1 MAPFAEIGSHLAAWW
16 GDFSALLF
24 GTPWGRFVALFFGPF
39 LNEDVA
45 AAMAAVLIHEYD
57 VPVAFAFAT
66 LYAGVFTSDILIFAL
81 GRLARRAVSLRRF
94 LSADQLGRAER
105 RLRDHRVTAIALCRL
120 VPGLL
125 FSTFFACGFLGV
137 PFLEF
142 LIPAV
147 ITSVLWTGVLLF
159 VVLRFGDAFF
169 NSHAGHEHAFLVL
182 AVAVVVLVGFL
193 LRRVLRGIVARE
205 EAGAGAAPGHPSII
219 EGMPPVPASARHI
232 AESEQIPPPLFYTPL
247 GLRWLWLSLRHGSIT
262 LPALA
267 DPCIEAGGLWGESK
281 SDCLGQIG
289 GGQEAWVAT
298 FVTVTRRDGDP
309 EAYGVLEDALAR
321 LTSAGLS
328 FPIVVKP
335 DVGWQGFGVQ
345 RIEDREALR
354 TYLAKYP
361 PDVKL
366 MLQEAVPFE
375 GEAGVLYVR
384 MPGEPTGRVHSLTL
398 RYWPHVIGDGVSTVR
413 ELIARE
419 PRMAYKS
426 RFFRGEDRQHRGLSQ
441 ELLERI
447 PADAEM
453 VRLSFIGSI
462 RTGGLYRDA
471 RAAITPAMSERFDAI
486 ARSMPEFWFGR
497 FDIRFRSLDELQR
510 GEAFKVIEVNGAG
523 AEAIHMWDPEMPLV
537 EAYRELLHYQALLF
551 TIGAANRKRGFKP
564 MGLRALIAFTNKQ
577 NRLIDRYP
585 PSE

>member
-1 MAPFAEIGSHLAAWW
+1 VTLPFDSWAVRAA
-16 GDFSALLF
+16 
-24 GTPWGRFVALFFGPF
+24 ALFLGPF
-39 LNEDVA
+39 VHEDVA
-45 AAMAAVLIHEYD
+45 AAMAAAFIHEYD
-57 VPVAFAFAT
+57 MPVAGAFAT
-66 LYAGVFTSDILIFAL
+66 LYAGVFVSDILIFVL

-94 LSADQLGRAER
+94 LSPDKLEKAER

-137 PFLEF
+137 PFIEF
-142 LIPAV
+142 IIPAV
-147 ITSVLWTGVLLF
+147 ITSLTWTAVLLF
-159 VVLRFGDAFF
+159 VVLRFGDAFY
-169 NSHAGHEHAFLVL
+169 NAHAGHERAFLAL
-182 AVAVVVLVGFL
+182 GIVAVLVLGYV
-193 LRRVLRGIVARE
+193 LRRVFKNVVARE
-205 EAGAGAAPGHPSII
+205 EAGAGAAPGHPTII
-219 EGMPPVPASARHI
+219 EGMPPVPASARRI
-232 AESEQIPPPLFYTPL
+232 SESEQIPPPLYYTPL
-247 GLRWLWLSLRHGSIT
+247 GLRWLWLSLRHGSVT

-281 SDCLGQIG
+281 SDCLGQISA
-289 GGQEAWVAT
+289 GQERWVAT
-298 FVTVTRRDGDP
+298 FITARRAAGDP
-309 EAYGVLEDALAR
+309 EAEACVADAITRLGEVGLA
-321 LTSAGLS
+321 
-328 FPIVVKP
+328 FPIVAKP

-345 RIEDREALR
+345 LLHDREELR
-354 TYLAKYP
+354 RYLAKYP
-361 PDVKL
+361 PETRL
-366 MLQEAVPFE
+366 ILQEAVPFE

-384 MPGEPTGRVHSLTL
+384 MPGEATGRVMSLTL

-413 ELIARE
+413 ELIERE
-419 PRMAYKS
+419 PRMAYKA
-426 RFFRGEDRQHRGLSQ
+426 RFYRGDNPQHRGLSA
-441 ELLERI
+441 ELLERV
-447 PADAEM
+447 PADREM

-471 RAAITPAMSERFDAI
+471 RASITPAMSERFDAI

-497 FDIRFRSLDELQR
+497 FDIRFRSLDELQH

-537 EAYRELLHYQALLF
+537 EAYRELLHYQSLLF

-577 NRLIDRYP
+577 NRLIDSYP